1 VLTIFPGN
9 LHAHTEYVAQV
20 ESVFVRARN
29 ISVSGK
35 VQDELAVHEICASHF
50 EDCIFDQARVHY
62 YEVES
67 STIYMSDY
75 SASLGKT

>member
-1 VLTIFPGN
+1 MHIRNMWHKLS
-9 LHAHTEYVAQV
+9 L
-20 ESVFVRARN
+20 FVRARN

-35 VQDELAVHEICASHF
+35 VQDESEICASHF